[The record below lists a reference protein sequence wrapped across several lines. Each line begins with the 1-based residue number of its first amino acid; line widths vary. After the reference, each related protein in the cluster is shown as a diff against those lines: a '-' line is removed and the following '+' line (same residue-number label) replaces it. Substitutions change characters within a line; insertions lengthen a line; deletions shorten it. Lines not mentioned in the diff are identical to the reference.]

1 MGQSMCGGAREEPK
15 RTLDL
20 GIFDNSKHFCTMR
33 KGSPYYRK
41 KIRRA
46 ERKAANAK
54 RLYEEY
60 RESKLER
67 KESKVKCKSRNRSN
81 SN

>member
-1 MGQSMCGGAREEPK
+1 MCGGAREEPK

-54 RLYEEY
+54 QLYEDY

-67 KESKVKCKSRNRSN
+67 KGSKVNCRNRSN

>member
-54 RLYEEY
+54 QLYEDY

-67 KESKVKCKSRNRSN
+67 KGSKVNCRNRSN